1 MPSCRTEP
9 LVTPENAV
17 AVCSFFTKECAKHTS
32 FWQLKTFHIEVS
44 KVYFGCKMYYLI
56 FPRDIFWHYDNGLVS
71 GHWRAASRNTWLK
84 HHSLWDLEV
93 SPKSTLFSMGFG
105 SDIIVFTRVNRC
117 SITPHITSLIYMT
130 SLFYHLSASN
140 FKYPSC
146 ITSCRCCVGCG
157 AIWASTASFQWWGEE
172 LAWGVWSPFPSTA
185 ATLLLRK
192 LKQELVNTPWTPCCS
207 LSVLC
212 AYQHKSWT
220 PFTSA
225 VGKRFSPFPPFHF
238 TPCNFSFLEPSA
250 GQGLLRWNLFNIW
263 HFPTSYFSPSA
274 L

>member
-17 AVCSFFTKECAKHTS
+17 AVCSFFTTECAKHTS
-32 FWQLKTFHIEVS
+32 SWQLKTFHIEVS

-56 FPRDIFWHYDNGLVS
+56 FARDIFGHDDNGLVS
-71 GHWRAASRNTWLK
+71 GHWRAAFRNTWLK

-105 SDIIVFTRVNRC
+105 SDIIVFTWVNRC

-146 ITSCRCCVGCG
+146 ITSCRCCVGFV
-157 AIWASTASFQWWGEE
+157 AIWSQHSLFSVVGRGAGLGCLVSFSQH
-172 LAWGVWSPFPSTA
+172 SCNTA
-185 ATLLLRK
+185 AEEIKTGAGEYSLDSLLLPVCPLCLSAQK
-192 LKQELVNTPWTPCCS
+192 LN
-207 LSVLC
+207 
-212 AYQHKSWT
+212 
-220 PFTSA
+220 
-225 VGKRFSPFPPFHF
+225 
-238 TPCNFSFLEPSA
+238 SF
-250 GQGLLRWNLFNIW
+250 
-263 HFPTSYFSPSA
+263 YFSSRKEVFPLPTIS
-274 L
+274 LHSL